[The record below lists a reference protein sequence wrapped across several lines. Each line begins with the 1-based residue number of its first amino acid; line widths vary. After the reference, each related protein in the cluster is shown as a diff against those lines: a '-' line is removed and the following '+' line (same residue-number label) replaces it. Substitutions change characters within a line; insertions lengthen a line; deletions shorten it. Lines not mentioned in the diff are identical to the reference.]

1 MPSKTLAKL
10 DSANP
15 GSCARATA
23 GDNQTTKRETA
34 RKILFIFK
42 NALIIE
48 KILTSNLLE
57 YKYHFIPELN
67 RDPISEKNR
76 REDGNLYCILIAT
89 NNLER

>member
-34 RKILFIFK
+34 RKIFLIFK

-48 KILTSNLLE
+48 KILTSNLPK
-57 YKYHFIPELN
+57 YKYHFILEFN
-67 RDPISEKNR
+67 RHPISKKTGEKT
-76 REDGNLYCILIAT
+76 AT
-89 NNLER
+89 YTVY